1 MKSLKIIKGAVL
13 IIILLFISSSIW
25 AQSITGLNVGYV
37 KEKYR
42 TTVIHIWRQTGKTVW
57 TRTQLGA
64 GTKTKYIEEKRQ
76 KDGVYLKLAGNP
88 KEKIKIDIRQKT
100 VFNLYSGAKGSI
112 IETGPSKYGA
122 ATVTNNTSK
131 AKPII
136 KATGQNMT
144 YVKVKKKNGQDGGLF
159 KQTSTKTWKK
169 IEGGKTKATFKETRR
184 GPYSVWLYDANRK
197 ITVKIDLHT
206 KKVTSG
212 GVHYFN
218 VYYADARKVAAQNS
232 NTTSNTVKSNI
243 KATGRTVTYAKV
255 SKNGKHIGSF
265 KQTGSKIW
273 KEYKN
278 GKEWATFS
286 ETRRGPHGVFLYDK
300 GRKVNI
306 HIDLHT
312 KKVKIN
318 GSNYFDVTYA
328 DARKVPRST
337 ITNSNSTNNNTNNDA
352 QEIIFSLHIQVEK
365 VDDGDSDEEIFGNL
379 YVNIGGKKTT
389 LFNESEDN
397 HVHLKQWKTHKTSS
411 HKATITNQ
419 SISFGGWLK
428 EEDTGGDDNLGSA
441 SKKLSAA
448 DVKKIANTNG
458 KAPFIVFRHDAT
470 VVVVYLKIS
479 KISFSDRQAYSVS
492 NIPSLIDGNDLYHY
506 TDNTFKGMKDAFYDK
521 TDKGTTYDYY
531 DLLKITRNN
540 HIQGVAVTDRGRVI
554 LSHDVHHGTGYFLY
568 SKPFTKCE
576 TYSNFGWFKFD
587 NGSHPSAMQSCGD
600 YVAATVSKQGI
611 YFYKSRE
618 DGMYPMEKLTI
629 PGGVNSAG
637 MVYHKKENRYYV
649 LHTNTAHYSANAT
662 LKLYRSTKSNLNDA
676 RCRFELVST
685 STGPASSMGTQLLYQ
700 EDGTLYTLCMYT
712 NDDGGDADP
721 ITDHI
726 VLSKFSSDKNTCTK
740 VKSVSNY
747 RGTAL
752 MTSACFRWAGTCRI
766 VGGKLYVIGVD
777 RSFSDPYVLKYYK
790 TKK

>member
-1 MKSLKIIKGAVL
+1 MKSINILKGIIP
-13 IIILLFISSSIW
+13 LLLLVVMSTDGM
-25 AQSITGLNVGYV
+25 AQNITGLNVGYV

-42 TTVIHIWRQTGKTVW
+42 TTVIHIWQQTGAKVW
-57 TRTQLGA
+57 TRTQQGSGQKTKFIEIGRDAWSVYLQNSKGKMQIDLYKKKVINKKTGAA
-64 GTKTKYIEEKRQ
+64 GTVI
-76 KDGVYLKLAGNP
+76 A
-88 KEKIKIDIRQKT
+88 
-100 VFNLYSGAKGSI
+100 SGLRKNGIASTSGGSKN
-112 IETGPSKYGA
+112 SA
-122 ATVTNNTSK
+122 
-131 AKPII
+131 II
-136 KATGQNMT
+136 KAKGPNVS
-144 YVKVKKKNGQDGGLF
+144 YVKVSSK
-159 KQTSTKTWKK
+159 
-169 IEGGKTKATFKETRR
+169 GK
-184 GPYSVWLYDANRK
+184 P
-197 ITVKIDLHT
+197 
-206 KKVTSG
+206 
-212 GVHYFN
+212 
-218 VYYADARKVAAQNS
+218 
-232 NTTSNTVKSNI
+232 
-243 KATGRTVTYAKV
+243 TGY
-255 SKNGKHIGSF
+255 F
-265 KQTGSKIW
+265 KQTGSKVW

-278 GKEWATFS
+278 GKEWATFTEKRRGPYGVFLHDKGRKIDIHIDLYTKS
-286 ETRRGPHGVFLYDK
+286 VKFKGNKILDVTYADARKVPGVTNSGNSNNNSSATIKAKGPNVSYVKVSSKGKPTGYFKQTGSKVWKEYKNGKEWATFTEKRRGPHGVFLYDK
-300 GRKVNI
+300 GRKIDI
-306 HIDLHT
+306 HIDLYT
-312 KKVKIN
+312 KSVKFKGKKIL
-318 GSNYFDVTYA
+318 DVTYA
-328 DARKVPRST
+328 DARKVPKT
-337 ITNSNSTNNNTNNDA
+337 ITRPNNNKVNNTS

-428 EEDTGGDDNLGSA
+428 EEDTGGDDNLGST
-441 SKKLSAA
+441 SKRLSAA
-448 DVKKIANTNG
+448 AVKKIANTKG
-458 KAPFIVFRHDAT
+458 KSPYIVFRHDAT

-479 KISFSDRQAYSVS
+479 KTSFSDRQAYSVS

-521 TDKGTTYDYY
+521 TDKGSTYDYY
-531 DLLKITRNN
+531 DLLKVTRNN

-600 YVAATVSKQGI
+600 YIAAAVSKQGI

-618 DGMYPMEKLTI
+618 DGMYPMKNLTI
-629 PGGVNSAG
+629 RGGVNSAG

-649 LHTNTAHYSANAT
+649 LHTNTAHYSADAA

-676 RCRFELVST
+676 SCRFELVST
-685 STGPASSMGTQLLYQ
+685 TTGPASSMGTQLLYQ
-700 EDGTLYTLCMYT
+700 EDGTLFTLCMYT
-712 NDDGGDADP
+712 NKSSENAAP
-721 ITDHI
+721 ITDYI
-726 VLSKFSSDKNTCTK
+726 VLSKYSSNKRTCTK

-766 VGGKLYVIGVD
+766 INNKLYVIGVD